1 MPFRKQPRSNFNRFS
16 TAEEVT
22 EDICLEGKTVLITGV
37 NSGLGFES
45 MRVLSKRGAHI
56 IALARSKEKA
66 ENSCALVDGKT
77 TPLACELSDLSSVA
91 ACADTVNSMGIS
103 IDVVMCNAGIMA
115 PAVLH
120 KKQGLELQFL
130 TNHLGHFVLVNKLLD
145 RVKQAD
151 SGRIV
156 MLSSVAH
163 RLAPISGIDFDNLNG
178 NHGYN
183 PWRCYGRSKLA
194 NLLVA
199 NELSRRLVGSNATA
213 NAVHPGLI
221 ATNLSRGTAGLVS
234 KFMLSASTPMERSIA
249 QGAAT
254 QCYVA
259 AHGNLDG
266 ISGSYF
272 ANCNPAR
279 SSAKAKNIALAKKL
293 WEVSED
299 LAKDYW

>member
-1 MPFRKQPRSNFNRFS
+1 M
-16 TAEEVT
+16 
-22 EDICLEGKTVLITGV
+22 DI
-37 NSGLGFES
+37 
-45 MRVLSKRGAHI
+45 
-56 IALARSKEKA
+56 
-66 ENSCALVDGKT
+66 
-77 TPLACELSDLSSVA
+77 P
-91 ACADTVNSMGIS
+91 
-103 IDVVMCNAGIMA
+103 IDVLMCNAGIMA
-115 PAVLH
+115 PAVLR

-130 TNHLGHFVLVNKLLD
+130 TNHLGHFVLVNKLLE

-156 MLSSVAH
+156 MLSSAAH

-178 NHGYN
+178 NHGYH

-199 NELSRRLVGSNATA
+199 NELSRRLVDSNATA

-221 ATNLSRGTAGLVS
+221 ETNLSRSTAGPLS
-234 KFMLSASTPMERSIA
+234 KFMLSISAPLKRSVA

-266 ISGSYF
+266 VSGSYF
-272 ANCNPAR
+272 ADCNPAR
-279 SSAKAKNIALAKKL
+279 SSANAKNVGLAKKL
-293 WEVSED
+293 WAVSED
-299 LAKDYW
+299 LAKDYL